1 METGDEDTGS
11 KKLTLILVAVS
22 AAEALIIAIII
33 FVALSART
41 K

>member
-1 METGDEDTGS
+1 MDESTAEEGS

-22 AAEALIIAIII
+22 IGEALIIAIVI
-33 FVALSART
+33 FVALSARN